1 MHKTLID
8 LPLAARKSVIAILQ
22 ANLSNAVDLGI
33 QAKLAHWNVRGATFI
48 ALHELFDKVSEQ
60 AFAHADMIAERI
72 GQLGGVVHGT
82 VQETAKET
90 SLPKFSSKISKP
102 TETVT
107 AVAKALAAFG
117 KSGRA
122 AIESTDDLDDEVTS
136 DLFTEVTRA
145 TDKMLWFVE
154 AHLQ

>member
-90 SLPKFSSKISKP
+90 GLPKFSSKLSKP

>member
-48 ALHELFDKVSEQ
+48 SLHELFDKVSEQ
-60 AFAHADMIAERI
+60 AFDHADMIAERI

-90 SLPKFSSKISKP
+90 GLPKFSSKISKP
-102 TETVT
+102 AETVT

-122 AIESTDDLDDEVTS
+122 AIETTDDLDDEVTS

>member
-8 LPLAARKSVIAILQ
+8 LPLATRKAVISILQ
-22 ANLSNAVDLGI
+22 ARLADAVDLGI

-48 ALHELFDKVSEQ
+48 ALHELFDKVSAQ
-60 AFAHADMIAERI
+60 AFDHADMIAERI

-90 SLPKFSSKISKP
+90 TLPKFNAKLSKP
-102 TETVT
+102 AETTT
-107 AVAKALAAFG
+107 AVAKALASFA
-117 KSGRA
+117 KHCRH
-122 AIESTDDLDDEVTS
+122 AIETTNDHDDEVTS

>member
-48 ALHELFDKVSEQ
+48 SLHELFDKVSEQ
-60 AFAHADMIAERI
+60 AFEHADMIAERI

-90 SLPKFSSKISKP
+90 GLPKFSSKFSKP

-122 AIESTDDLDDEVTS
+122 AIETTDDLDDEVTS